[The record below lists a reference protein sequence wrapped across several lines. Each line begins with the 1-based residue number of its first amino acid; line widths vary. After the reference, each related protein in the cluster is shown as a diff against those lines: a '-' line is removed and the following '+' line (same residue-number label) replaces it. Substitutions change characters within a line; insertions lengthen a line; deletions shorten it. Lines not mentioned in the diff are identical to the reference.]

1 MNEQGIRKATDWDRI
16 TAISAVLIG
25 LVAVVVAAC
34 TALLQREQVRAQV
47 WPRLLMYN
55 AGAAG
60 KFHIANKG
68 IGPAII
74 RSVRV
79 EIDGRPVRN
88 RGQALERLGLQDPGQ
103 VYSSLSGTALS
114 AGDESLIA
122 TH

>member
-1 MNEQGIRKATDWDRI
+1 MNEQGIRKATDRDRI

-25 LVAVVVAAC
+25 LVAV
-34 TALLQREQVRAQV
+34 
-47 WPRLLMYN
+47 
-55 AGAAG
+55 AAG

-88 RGQALERLGLQDPGQ
+88 RGQALEHLGLQDPGQ